1 MKRTSILM
9 IALLLFLSGA
19 VNAETPA
26 KRTITRADVI
36 EKLSASDFLK
46 KKIGDL
52 LNWGVGYDLS
62 KINRTNLAPMISYIH
77 ATPVKLPP
85 DDRTVLLLTAKVS
98 DPKGPDNIRGVRA
111 DLSSIKKLPNMMLV
125 DNGLWGDIKAG
136 DGIYTLQTS
145 VGYDVDKG
153 SKDIPVAVAN
163 NAGWV
168 AVANTNIAVETNPII
183 NYPKAEPSV
192 LSSDKQT
199 IVSLSAAVINPG
211 RQDDLRDVTID
222 LSPIGMDNNMR
233 MQLTGDR
240 IYSVEVSV
248 KPGISKGMKKLK
260 IKATNIY
267 GGQSQDDI
275 LLTVQ

>member
-1 MKRTSILM
+1 MKKTIILL
-9 IALLLFLSGA
+9 IILFIFSGF
-19 VNAETPA
+19 VNAETPV
-26 KRTITRADVI
+26 KKTISRADVI

-62 KINRTNLAPMISYIH
+62 KINRTNLAPTISYIH

-111 DLSSIKKLPNMMLV
+111 DLSEIKKLPNMMLV
-125 DNGLWGDIKAG
+125 DNGLWGDIKSG

-168 AVANTNIAVETNPII
+168 AVSNTNIAVETNPII
-183 NYPKAEPSV
+183 SSQKSV
-192 LSSDKQT
+192 PAVVSANDPT
-199 IVSLSAAVINPG
+199 NVSLSASVVNPG
-211 RQDDLRDVTID
+211 RQDDLKDVTID

-233 MQLTGDR
+233 MQVTVDR
-240 IYSVEVSV
+240 IYGVDVTV
-248 KPGISKGMKKLK
+248 RPGISKGLKKLK
-260 IKATNIY
+260 VKATNIY